1 VTQPFAGQSC
11 LVTGAGAT
19 SDAIAAAV
27 PVQRVAQPA
36 EIAAGVAY
44 LLSAEAGYVTGA
56 ELVVDGGLLLRP
68 T

>member
-1 VTQPFAGQSC
+1 MMRAG
-11 LVTGAGAT
+11 GAT

-27 PVQRVAQPA
+27 PVKRVAAPV
-36 EIAAGVAY
+36 EIARGVAY

>member
-1 VTQPFAGQSC
+1 MMRAG
-11 LVTGAGAT
+11 GAT

-27 PVQRVAQPA
+27 PVQRVALPA

-44 LLSAEAGYVTGA
+44 LLSPEAGYVTGV